1 MTVEP
6 IQDDLTIQDAAD
18 LLKISRSHLVKLL
31 EAGALHAHRSGND
44 KRRVRFADLM
54 RFKAVQDHASSE
66 AMAELARQGQE
77 LQLGYE

>member
-1 MTVEP
+1 VTVEP

-31 EAGALHAHRSGND
+31 EAGALHAHRTGNE
-44 KRRVRFADLM
+44 KRVRFADLM